1 MWTYEAIRN
10 QIKTVDDIQ
19 HQIHRVNRQVKT
31 VKRKQ
36 MIACTFAE
44 KLALESKIK
53 SLKSLSHKLKM
64 NFFVI
69 EDELNGNG

>member
-19 HQIHRVNRQVKT
+19 QQIHRVHRQVKT

-53 SLKSLSHKLKM
+53 SLKALSHKLKM
-64 NFFVI
+64 NFFAI
-69 EDELNGNG
+69 EDELKANG